1 MSYIW
6 KSDLG
11 PEKLPEFEH
20 IKRMITLSVITLSSF
35 HCIRRSKNL
44 FVFLKVTYDGKFLYH
59 PKLKERALQIEG
71 GDQVDLFQHF
81 GLKSPPRIN
90 RIEYNKPVVSKLYL
104 FQEHYFFPF
113 LMLQSSTKE
122 IFSNLIELLQ

>member
-1 MSYIW
+1 
-6 KSDLG
+6 
-11 PEKLPEFEH
+11 
-20 IKRMITLSVITLSSF
+20 
-35 HCIRRSKNL
+35 
-44 FVFLKVTYDGKFLYH
+44 VTYDGKFLYH

-81 GLKSPPRIN
+81 GLKNPPRMN
-90 RIEYNKPVVSKLYL
+90 RIEYSKPVISKLYL